1 MPVGEVMDEYLF
13 STAVT
18 YRFIKNELSHLP
30 LILVREELE
39 VL

>member
-1 MPVGEVMDEYLF
+1 MPVGEDMDEYLF

-18 YRFIKNELSHLP
+18 YPSMKNELSHLT